1 MANEYLQRTPTSAGN
16 RKVHTI
22 SVWVKVSDGNAT
34 DYRTFFAAGASSPA
48 ARSEYGIDSN
58 EKFNMGIN
66 DTGSNWRQAVTTDAL
81 ARDGENWIH
90 FCVSVDSTLEPEEH
104 RTRFWINGNKY
115 AYANA
120 SPLPVDAETPIND
133 VIGQYIGRYVDS
145 SQYWKGQLSDF
156 FLVDGQA
163 LTPDVFG
170 FYKQGKGYISA
181 GSTQSNNF
189 RPGQWLPK
197 SPRVI
202 KTEINRE
209 GGFGVNGVYL
219 PMNDSS
225 NFGADFH
232 CNPNTIITLKDE
244 SAPQPKNGAPTTS
257 DNYISEL
264 RSDSNASNLV
274 LAVPGI
280 IGATGVAY
288 TDFSANIKG
297 SGTNKVLTAN
307 GNAGVALTDSYYGSA
322 MEFDGS
328 GDYFSGTYNA
338 DFNFGTGDF
347 TIEMWA
353 QPKTVNSIDG
363 LFAVNGGSGA
373 NRKIIVHLDNG
384 TPKVHFGHLPGSSN
398 AYVNSGI
405 GITADQWHHLA
416 FERNGSSAT
425 WYVNGVATGI
435 TTALSQD
442 VTFTNQPLY
451 IGYGG
456 EGSFNSF
463 DGFIQDLRVYKGVA
477 KYKGGFDVSKPYAPI
492 GIGTFREVPDVCTN
506 NFATFTPNLGVGRQ
520 DQLTYSKGSLKVVSS
535 ATSGSDTTAASNM
548 AVKGKIYC
556 EFALT
561 DDGLGAYIGVMKY
574 NTNLTNS
581 GTDTTAS
588 SDCWIV
594 RGDNEHKS
602 NGDGGSGAS
611 YGTGTW
617 STGDIIMLAVDIDN
631 TSIWWGKN
639 GTWYASGDPSSNSN
653 AAYTNLPSTDDL
665 LVICGDNYS
674 SETPAIDIN
683 FGQNPTFGGTK
694 TAGTNTDASGKGLF
708 TYTVP
713 TGFSALCED
722 NLPTPAIADPGEHFK
737 CVLWTGDGNAGRSI
751 TGVGFK
757 PDLVWVKVRDAAN
770 STYIFDTIRG
780 ANKALFSDLTS
791 AENDYTGSGGR
802 MSSFDNNGFTVNHSS
817 STGTNASGNKY
828 VAWCWKAGGVGVA
841 NTDGS
846 INSTVSANQTAGFSI
861 VSYTGTGSVGT
872 VGHGLGKRPKV
883 VIVKDRN
890 ATTNWPVFF
899 DGISNNTNDLLQL
912 NLDNSIATAGN
923 FFNGGDTTTTTFPLG
938 TGDSQTNASGNDHIA
953 YCWAEI
959 EGYSKF
965 GSYVG
970 NGNADGPFVYCG
982 FKPALVIVKNGDDT
996 SGRDWGIVDSSRQS
1010 TNPCSHHL
1018 RANTNGTEN
1027 TGTYPVD
1034 LLSNGFKIRNST
1046 SLWNESADNH
1056 YFLAFA
1062 ESPFQ
1067 TANAK

>member
-1 MANEYLQRTPTSAGN
+1 MANEYLKRTPTSAGN
-16 RKVHTI
+16 RKVHTV
-22 SVWVKVSDGNAT
+22 SVWAKISNGNSS

-58 EKFNMGIN
+58 QKFNMGIN
-66 DTGSNWRQAVTTDAL
+66 DTGSNWRQARTTDAL

-90 FCVSVDSTLEPEEH
+90 FCVAVDSTLEPEEH

-115 AYANA
+115 AYEITSA
-120 SPLPVDAETPIND
+120 LPINSDTSIND
-133 VIGQYIGRYVDS
+133 VVGHYIGRYVDA

-156 FLVDGQA
+156 FFVDGQA

-322 MEFDGS
+322 MEFDGT

-338 DFNFGTGDF
+338 DFTFGTGDF

-373 NRKIIVHLDNG
+373 NPKIIVHLDSG

-405 GITADQWHHLA
+405 SITADQWHHLA

-492 GIGTFREVPDVCTN
+492 GIGTFREVPDTCVN
-506 NFATFTPNLGVGRQ
+506 NFATLNPL
-520 DQLTYSKGSLKVVSS
+520 
-535 ATSGSDTTAASNM
+535 
-548 AVKGKIYC
+548 
-556 EFALT
+556 
-561 DDGLGAYIGVMKY
+561 
-574 NTNLTNS
+574 
-581 GTDTTAS
+581 
-588 SDCWIV
+588 
-594 RGDNEHKS
+594 
-602 NGDGGSGAS
+602 GSGAGTFTDGTLTYNSSVDTGNANIGISTGNFYCEARVANASPSNGYIGIMNATEQDPQRAGGWVSHGAIAYKQNGDQYLKPRGGSTTTSS
-611 YGTGTW
+611 YGASYT
-617 STGDIIMLAVDIDN
+617 TGDIIGIACDVTNNTVTFYKNGVSQGN
-631 TSIWWGKN
+631 TSQGPSFIQSN
-639 GTWYASGDPSSNSN
+639 GTFTALFYGNTVEWN
-653 AAYTNLPSTDDL
+653 
-665 LVICGDNYS
+665 
-674 SETPAIDIN
+674 IN
-683 FGQNPTFGGTK
+683 FGQNPTFSGNT
-694 TAGTNTDASGKGLF
+694 TAGTYADSNGKGLF
-708 TYTVP
+708 KYQP
-713 TGFSALCED
+713 PSGFLALCED

-737 CVLWTGDGNAGRSI
+737 CVLYTGDGNGGRSI

-757 PDLVWVKVRDAAN
+757 PDLVWIK
-770 STYIFDTIRG
+770 
-780 ANKALFSDLTS
+780 
-791 AENDYTGSGGR
+791 GR
-802 MSSFDNNGFTVNHSS
+802 
-817 STGTNASGNKY
+817 TNASYDQKLWDSVRGPELQLEPSSTTAEAKNNGAVRSFDSDGFSIGGY
-828 VAWCWKAGGVGVA
+828 GAVNLNGSSQVAWCWKAGGAAVA

-846 INSTVSANQTAGFSI
+846 INSSVSANQTAGFSI
-861 VSYTGTGSVGT
+861 VSYSGTGSAGT

-883 VIVKDRN
+883 VIVKNRN
-890 ATTNWPVFF
+890 NSTNWPVFF
-899 DGISNNTNDLLQL
+899 DGISDNENEVLQL
-912 NLDNSIATAGN
+912 NLTNPEATAST

-938 TGDSQTNASGNDHIA
+938 TGGGQTNSSGHEYIA

-965 GSYVG
+965 GSYTG

-982 FKPALVIVKNGDDT
+982 FKPAWVMVKRSTTGGNEG
-996 SGRDWGIVDSSRQS
+996 WPIYDSSRGP
-1010 TNPCSHHL
+1010 TNPNVWGQY
-1018 RANTNGTEN
+1018 ANSSGAQN
-1027 TGTYPVD
+1027 TASGRYKDFV
-1034 LLSNGFKIRNST
+1034 SNGFKIRGT
-1046 SLWNESADNH
+1046 SGEQNTSGVT
-1056 YFLAFA
+1056 YVFMAFA

>member
-1 MANEYLQRTPTSAGN
+1 MANEYLNRTPTSAGN
-16 RKVHTI
+16 RRVHTV
-22 SVWVKVSDGNAT
+22 SVWAKVSDGNSS

-48 ARSEYGIDSN
+48 ARSEYGIDNSQR
-58 EKFNMGIN
+58 FNIGIN
-66 DTGSNWRQAVTTDAL
+66 DTGSNWRQAITTDAL

-90 FCVSVDSTLEPEEH
+90 FCVSVDSTLEPEEQ
-104 RTRFWINGNKY
+104 RIRFWINGNKY
-115 AYANA
+115 AYAIA
-120 SPLPVDAETPIND
+120 SPLPVDAETSISD
-133 VIGQYIGRYVDS
+133 VVGHYIGRYVDA

-156 FLVDGQA
+156 FFVDGQA

-244 SAPQPKNGAPTTS
+244 GAPQPKNGAPTTS

-280 IGATGVAY
+280 IGAPGVAY

-398 AYVNSGI
+398 TYVNSGI

-416 FERNGSSAT
+416 FERNGSQAT

-463 DGFIQDLRVYKGVA
+463 DGFIQDLRVYNVA
-477 KYKGGFDVSKPYAPI
+477 KYKGGFDVSKPFAPI
-492 GIGTFREVPDVCTN
+492 GISTWRAVSDTCVN
-506 NFATFTPNLGVGRQ
+506 NFATLNPL
-520 DQLTYSKGSLKVVSS
+520 
-535 ATSGSDTTAASNM
+535 
-548 AVKGKIYC
+548 
-556 EFALT
+556 
-561 DDGLGAYIGVMKY
+561 
-574 NTNLTNS
+574 
-581 GTDTTAS
+581 
-588 SDCWIV
+588 
-594 RGDNEHKS
+594 
-602 NGDGGSGAS
+602 GSGAGTFTDGSLTYHSSVDTGSANIGISTGNFYCEARVANASPANGYIGIMDATEQDPQRAGGWVSHGAIAYKQNGDQYLKPKGGSTTTSS
-611 YGTGTW
+611 YGASYTA
-617 STGDIIMLAVDIDN
+617 GDIIGIACDVTNNTVTFYKNGVSQGN
-631 TSIWWGKN
+631 TSQGPSFIQSN
-639 GTWYASGDPSSNSN
+639 GTFTALFYGNTVEWN
-653 AAYTNLPSTDDL
+653 
-665 LVICGDNYS
+665 
-674 SETPAIDIN
+674 IN
-683 FGQNPTFGGTK
+683 FGQNPSFSGTT
-694 TAGTNTDASGKGLF
+694 TAGTNTDDNGKGLF
-708 TYTVP
+708 KYAPP
-713 TGFSALCED
+713 TGFLALCED

-737 CVLWTGDGNAGRSI
+737 CVLYTGTGSSRSV

-757 PDLVWVKVRDAAN
+757 PDFVWIKNRESAYHNQVYDSVRGPG
-770 STYIFDTIRG
+770 F
-780 ANKALFSDLTS
+780 KLLTS
-791 AENDYTGSGGR
+791 NTVAESTDTANV
-802 MSSFDNNGFTVNHSS
+802 SSFDSDGFSFAGGNVGVNQDAKNH
-817 STGTNASGNKY
+817 
-828 VAWCWKAGGVGVA
+828 VAWCWKAGGAAVA

-846 INSTVSANQTAGFSI
+846 INSSVSANQTAGFSI
-861 VSYTGTGSVGT
+861 VSYTGTGSAGT

-890 ATTNWPVFF
+890 GNTNWPIFF

-912 NLDNSIATAGN
+912 NITNATATAST

-938 TGDSQTNASGNDHIA
+938 TGGSQTNASGNDHIA

-965 GSYVG
+965 GSYTG
-970 NGNADGPFVYCG
+970 NANADGTFIYCG
-982 FKPALVIVKNGDDT
+982 FKPALVITKRTDGT
-996 SGRDWGIVDSSRQS
+996 SNWLMHDSSRDPVNPVMGALY
-1010 TNPCSHHL
+1010 TNSSDAEGSAV
-1018 RANTNGTEN
+1018 R
-1027 TGTYPVD
+1027 VD
-1034 LLSNGFKIRNST
+1034 FVSNGFKHRN
-1046 SLWNESADNH
+1046 ADGGVANN
-1056 YFLAFA
+1056 YANDYVFMAFA